1 MIQVSAFYPN
11 DGTTRFDADYYCSRH
26 IPMVQELL
34 GEAIRSTRVE
44 KGLAGAA
51 PGEPPAFHALAHFT
65 FDSVETFQAAFG
77 AHAEKILGDAP
88 NYTDVQPVLQ
98 ISEVVIAD
106 PCP

>member
-11 DGTTRFDADYYCSRH
+11 DGTTRFDADYYRSRH
-26 IPMVQELL
+26 VPMVRRLL
-34 GEAIRSTRVE
+34 GDAILSTRVE
-44 KGLAGAA
+44 IGVAGAA

-65 FDSVETFQAAFG
+65 FDSVETYQAAFG
-77 AHAEKILGDAP
+77 RHVDEIMGDLP

-106 PCP
+106 P